1 MANQLFSFIS
11 ETPQESI
18 KSSLKYLGYTN
29 IILAQKSNE
38 VKEVK
43 KMFLGVK
50 TEKESNA
57 DLIELQ
63 KKVEELKQQ
72 LSIKDE
78 AINRKNLVIETLLD
92 QLSEFQNVKVG
103 A

>member
-43 KMFLGVK
+43 KMFLGAK
-50 TEKESNA
+50 SQDESNA

-63 KKVEELKQQ
+63 KKVEELTKQ
-72 LSIKDE
+72 IKTRDE
-78 AINRKNLVIETLLD
+78 AIIRKNLVIETLLD
-92 QLSEFQNVKVG
+92 QLSEKVG